1 LLRDEVI
8 IRELNEEPSAT
19 AQHLSYLF
27 VKKRLPEKRKKNEG
41 KYHWHVLARQDQ
53 MCSLVGGVNFAR
65 LYGGFSGSKA
75 TTNL

>member
-27 VKKRLPEKRKKNEG
+27 VEKRLPEKKKEKRG
-41 KYHWHVLARQDQ
+41 
-53 MCSLVGGVNFAR
+53 
-65 LYGGFSGSKA
+65 
-75 TTNL
+75 